1 MRKGSKMT
9 EASRQKMGLARTGKK
24 QSEAHTAAIRAA
36 KNTPEGRA
44 RASAAQMGNTKRR
57 GKKASEATRK
67 RISDGHKGLVMAEK
81 QKQLLSEIMR
91 SESVNAQISESVK
104 RAYANPEVKERQRQ
118 GTIEAMSKPEYH
130 EHMSAS
136 IKRVVASETWQAN
149 HSEAMADPEVRAR
162 ISSQKLGKTP
172 QWTEESL
179 KILKEKTSAKA
190 LERWANV
197 PEEERREHMQKA
209 ILASQQVGVSSLEVQ
224 VKTLLDALG
233 VSYEQQYRIGRYL
246 VDFYIASENLVV
258 EVNGCWWHSCPQ
270 CGYTY
275 EPKQQSDERR
285 LAYIRKKGY
294 KVVVIW
300 EHDLQFDLA
309 FFFDSLAK
317 GET

>member
-9 EASRQKMGLARTGKK
+9 EASRQKMSLARTGKK
-24 QSEAHTAAIRAA
+24 QSEAHTAAIRAG
-36 KNTPEGRA
+36 KNTPEGKA

-67 RISDGHKGLVMAEK
+67 RISEGHKGLVMPEK

-104 RAYANPEVKERQRQ
+104 RAYANPEFRERQRQ
-118 GTIEAMSKPEYH
+118 GTIEAVSKPEYQ
-130 EHMSAS
+130 EKMSESVRRAQATDTY
-136 IKRVVASETWQAN
+136 KAN
-149 HSEAMADPEVRAR
+149 HKEAMANPELRE
-162 ISSQKLGKTP
+162 KLRNVHLGIP
-172 QWTEESL
+172 LTEEHKQ
-179 KILKEKTSAKA
+179 KIKEGGSERAFT
-190 LERWANV
+190 RWANV

-209 ILASQQVGVSSLEVQ
+209 ILASQQVGISSLEVQ

-285 LAYIRKKGY
+285 LASIRKKGY

-300 EHDLQFDLA
+300 EHDMQSDLA
-309 FFFDSLAK
+309 SILDSLAK